1 MAYNK
6 DQVWN
11 KGANITLNDWQYKH
25 TKQYENR
32 EYLTVHI
39 YSNAHYYK
47 VIIIIVSILYKKKFK
62 SDTLCNQFTLNLC
75 TY

>member
-39 YSNAHYYK
+39 YSNAHYYNE
-47 VIIIIVSILYKKKFK
+47 IILYI
-62 SDTLCNQFTLNLC
+62 SG
-75 TY
+75 